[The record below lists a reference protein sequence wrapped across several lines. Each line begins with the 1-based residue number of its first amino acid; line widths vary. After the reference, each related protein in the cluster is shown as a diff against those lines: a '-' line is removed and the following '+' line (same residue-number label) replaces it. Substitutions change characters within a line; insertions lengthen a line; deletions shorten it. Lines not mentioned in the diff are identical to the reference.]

1 VRGDVEVRVS
11 KRLKKVSAA
20 LALTAVFTQANA
32 NFIGTDWER
41 VSGLVTTTGPFVLQ
55 QELPAPASAGLFGE
69 AVAMW
74 HDDTSGVDWAVVGA
88 PNEDGQAGAAYVFS
102 FAPGSTEWKQ
112 EARLV
117 ASDRSDHDG
126 SAFGYSV
133 PIDHSTVVVG
143 SPLHEADFF
152 DGAAYVFVRDEATG
166 DWSQQGDELNS
177 ADGGFG
183 FAVAVNGDALAV
195 SGPEEVLAYLRS
207 GDTWSL
213 LQTLA
218 SPTTTAKSNF
228 GASLA
233 MTSDA
238 LLIGAPLDGDVAASQ
253 GSAILYSIGR
263 DGWDLHQ
270 VFRPDSSTHQFFG
283 TSVALAA
290 DTIAIG
296 APISTTGAVY
306 IFAFDDAKWTAQSTI
321 WDTSSASE
329 FGFSIALSKDKLVIS
344 DPGSASTS
352 IFRNNSGSWKLDS
365 TLVGDTADDFG
376 WSVATAGNRVMVG
389 APQSNLSDGAAD
401 AFIDD
406 RIFANGVE

>member
-1 VRGDVEVRVS
+1 MRVS
-11 KRLKKVSAA
+11 KHWKKVSAA
-20 LALTAVFTQANA
+20 LALLAVFTQADA
-32 NFIGTDWER
+32 NFRGTDWEGI
-41 VSGLVTTTGPFVLQ
+41 SGLVPTTGPFVLQ

-74 HDDTSGVDWAVVGA
+74 HDDTSGIDWAVIGA

-133 PIDHSTVVVG
+133 AIDHSTVVVG

-166 DWSQQGDELNS
+166 DWKQQGDELNS

-195 SGPEEVLAYLRS
+195 SGPQKVLAYSRAS
-207 GDTWSL
+207 DIWSL
-213 LQTLA
+213 LQTLP
-218 SPTTTAKSNF
+218 SPTTAKSNF
-228 GASLA
+228 GTSLA
-233 MTSDA
+233 MSSDE
-238 LLIGAPLDGDVAASQ
+238 LLVGAPLDSDVATSQ
-253 GSAILYSIGR
+253 GSAILYSAGR
-263 DGWDLHQ
+263 DGWDLQQ
-270 VFRPDSSTHQFFG
+270 VLRPDSSTHQFFG
-283 TSVALAA
+283 TSVALGA
-290 DTIAIG
+290 DTIAVG

-306 IFAFDDAKWTAQSTI
+306 IFAFDGVKWTDRSTI
-321 WDTSSASE
+321 LDTSSVSE
-329 FGFSIALSKDKLVIS
+329 FGFSIALSNDKLVIGG
-344 DPGSASTS
+344 PGSGSTS
-352 IFRNNSGSWKLDS
+352 IFRNNSGTWKLDS
-365 TLVGDTADDFG
+365 TLSGDTADDFG
-376 WSVATAGNRVMVG
+376 WCVATAGSRVIVG
-389 APQSNLSDGAAD
+389 APKSNVYDGEAD

-406 RIFANGVE
+406 RIFANGFE